1 MSKHLAKVEDIQANF
16 RIQKGEL
23 FKRLKLSTFAAL
35 VLEVDKVN
43 MMNESEDDSADV
55 VDDIVERVETAPR
68 QSNFLDVIRGTG
80 EISLKEQ
87 NKNLELPPK
96 PKLPKEQTPYSQS

>member
-43 MMNESEDDSADV
+43 MMNESGEDDV
-55 VDDIVERVETAPR
+55 VDDIVERVETTPR
-68 QSNFLDVIRGTG
+68 QSKFLDVIRGTG
-80 EISLKEQ
+80 ELNLKEQ